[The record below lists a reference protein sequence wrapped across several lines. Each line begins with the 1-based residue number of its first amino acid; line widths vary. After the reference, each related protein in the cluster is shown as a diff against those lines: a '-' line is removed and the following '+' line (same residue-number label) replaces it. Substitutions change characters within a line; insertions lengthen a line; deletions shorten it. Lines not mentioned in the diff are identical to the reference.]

1 MSKSIFQVDWAQFM
15 QMEGE
20 KSMEMTVN
28 SNDQIEFIL
37 QITLV

>member
-1 MSKSIFQVDWAQFM
+1 MSKSIFQVDWDQSM
-15 QMEGE
+15 ELEGE